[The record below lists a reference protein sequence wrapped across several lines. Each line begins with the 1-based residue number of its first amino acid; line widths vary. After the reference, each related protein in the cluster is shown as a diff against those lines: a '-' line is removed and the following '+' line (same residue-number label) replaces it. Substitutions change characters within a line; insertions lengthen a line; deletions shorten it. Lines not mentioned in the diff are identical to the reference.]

1 MRPVLV
7 ILLALSSTALA
18 SGPLLFDREKI
29 GTGTYEAASAF
40 DINNN
45 GIIDIFSGAYWYEG
59 PDFKTA
65 HKVCHLEPIDSYYD
79 DFSNY
84 PMDVNGDGYTDII
97 TGGYFGKTLSWR
109 ENPKGKSI
117 EWTTHVIAETGS
129 IERAVFYDINGDGFP
144 EIFPVTSPV
153 YIFRLVRD
161 EEGKGTGEFEQY
173 TINKG
178 TGGHGFGCGDING
191 DGRPD
196 IVLAGGWLEAPENP
210 FDTEAWT
217 WHPEF
222 ELGSASVPILVHDVN
237 GDGRNDLIVGEAH
250 NYGLYWLEQGAAED
264 GSRTWTKHD
273 IDTTR
278 SQFHDLQL
286 FDIDKD
292 GQLDLITGKRYYAHN
307 GHDPGA
313 EDPLGVYYYKING
326 GNFERVTIDYGN
338 AKIASGVGI
347 YFWLEDV
354 DQNGWTDIIAP
365 GKEGLFLFRN
375 QGPEDVPN

>member
-1 MRPVLV
+1 M
-7 ILLALSSTALA
+7 
-18 SGPLLFDREKI
+18 LFR
-29 GTGTYEAASAF
+29 S
-40 DINNN
+40 
-45 GIIDIFSGAYWYEG
+45 
-59 PDFKTA
+59 
-65 HKVCHLEPIDSYYD
+65 
-79 DFSNY
+79 
-84 PMDVNGDGYTDII
+84 
-97 TGGYFGKTLSWR
+97 
-109 ENPKGKSI
+109 
-117 EWTTHVIAETGS
+117 
-129 IERAVFYDINGDGFP
+129 
-144 EIFPVTSPV
+144 
-153 YIFRLVRD
+153 
-161 EEGKGTGEFEQY
+161 
-173 TINKG
+173 
-178 TGGHGFGCGDING
+178 
-191 DGRPD
+191 
-196 IVLAGGWLEAPENP
+196 
-210 FDTEAWT
+210 
-217 WHPEF
+217 
-222 ELGSASVPILVHDVN
+222 
-237 GDGRNDLIVGEAH
+237 DLIVGEAH

-292 GQLDLITGKRYYAHN
+292 GQLDLITGKRYYAHT